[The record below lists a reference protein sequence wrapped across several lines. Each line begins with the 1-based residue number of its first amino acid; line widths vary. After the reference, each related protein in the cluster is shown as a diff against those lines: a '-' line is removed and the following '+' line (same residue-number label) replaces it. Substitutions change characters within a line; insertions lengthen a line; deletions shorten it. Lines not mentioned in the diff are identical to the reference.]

1 MNPLALKAVQYKLQK
16 RSQLGFTLIE
26 VLVALVVLS
35 LSMVAVIQLTSN
47 HIKTMSE
54 LEKRVIAS
62 WVASNHLSE
71 IKFTAKS
78 EGLNEGND
86 SERVKMGGRN
96 WRSRARIT
104 ETDVENVF
112 LVSVEV
118 TEQAERDPKVY
129 ASMTT
134 AMTDPR

>member
-1 MNPLALKAVQYKLQK
+1 MYQYRTIKLRYQD
-16 RSQLGFTLIE
+16 GFTLIE

-47 HIKTMSE
+47 HIRTMSE

-71 IKFTAKS
+71 VRFKSKS
-78 EGLNEGND
+78 EGLSQGND

-96 WRSRARIT
+96 WRSRLSVSET
-104 ETDVENVF
+104 EVENVF
-112 LVSVEV
+112 LVEVEV
-118 TEQAERDPKVY
+118 SEEAERRPRVY

-134 AMTDPR
+134 AMTDSR

>member
-1 MNPLALKAVQYKLQK
+1 MINCRQ
-16 RSQLGFTLIE
+16 RGFTLIE

-47 HIKTMSE
+47 HIRTMSE

-71 IKFTAKS
+71 VRFTSKS
-78 EGLNEGND
+78 EGLREGND
-86 SERVKMGGRN
+86 SERIKMGGRN
-96 WRSRARIT
+96 WRSRVRISET
-104 ETDVENVF
+104 EVEKVF
-112 LVSVEV
+112 LVKVEV
-118 TEQAERDPKVY
+118 TEQVERDSKVY

>member
-1 MNPLALKAVQYKLQK
+1 MISQK
-16 RSQLGFTLIE
+16 QLLRSGGFTLIE

-35 LSMVAVIQLTSN
+35 LAMVAVIQLTSS
-47 HIKTMSE
+47 HIRTMGE

-71 IKFTAKS
+71 IKFASKS
-78 EGLNEGND
+78 EGLKQGSD
-86 SERVKMGGRN
+86 TERVKMAGRN
-96 WRSRARIT
+96 WRSRARISET
-104 ETDVENVF
+104 EVEKVF
-112 LVSVEV
+112 LVKVEV
-118 TEQAERDPKVY
+118 SDQAERDRKVY